1 MAMEWL
7 RQIWHWLHQPFLTV
21 AGVDLSVTKIA
32 QALLALVIVGLVTN
46 ALSRLALRYFQAR
59 EELSDYAAQLLARW
73 VKAVAWVVGIFVV
86 ADLIGFRLSSFNI
99 FAGAIGVGIGFGLQT
114 VVNNF
119 VCGLLLMVERTM
131 RVGDVISVGGEMGRV
146 LHIGARATLLETPR
160 GAIIAIPN
168 TQFIGSAVTNWTA
181 AGKKTRVHLPIVT
194 TAVDNPKR
202 VEDALLEVAR
212 QHPQVLA
219 DPPPK
224 VWLTKIGDTF
234 AFELLVWTDDPMD
247 GARQLQSDLHYAIH
261 RTLTEQGI
269 ALKG

>member
-1 MAMEWL
+1 MEWL
-7 RQIWHWLHQPFLTV
+7 RQIWYWGHYPFLSV
-21 AGVDLSVTKIA
+21 AGVDLSAAKVA
-32 QALLALVIVGLVTN
+32 QGLIALVIVGLVTN
-46 ALSRLALRYFQAR
+46 ALSRLALHYFRAR
-59 EELSDYAAQLLARW
+59 EDISDYAAQLLARW
-73 VKAVAWVVGIFVV
+73 VKVVAWVIGIFIV
-86 ADLIGFRLSSFNI
+86 ADLIGFRLTSFNI

-119 VCGLLLMVERTM
+119 VCGLLLMVERIM

-168 TQFIGSAVTNWTA
+168 TQFIGSSVTNWTA
-181 AGKKTRVHLPIVT
+181 TGKKTRVHLPIT
-194 TAVDNPKR
+194 TAAVDNPKR
-202 VEDALLEVAR
+202 VEDALLQVAC

-219 DPPPK
+219 DPPPQ
-224 VWLTKIGDTF
+224 VWLTKIGETF

-261 RTLTEQGI
+261 RALTEQGI
-269 ALKG
+269 ALRG